1 MAKLLRALKR
11 NHSKEML
18 HDVLSSIAKQDFTDK
33 DKIVEEIFQIALPPD
48 LHDLANAIAGIE
60 TRYYFYNLKKE
71 LYASP
76 DNTIHHYLREL
87 YFEIPYDKHNY
98 LELMESASI
107 GQAVVSK

>member
-11 NHSKEML
+11 NHSKEIL
-18 HDVLSSIAKQDFTDK
+18 HDALSSIAKQDFTDK
-33 DKIVEEIFQIALPPD
+33 DKIVGEIFQIALPPD
-48 LHDLANAIAGIE
+48 LHDLANAIPGIE
-60 TRYYFYNLKKE
+60 IRYYFYNLKKE

-107 GQAVVSK
+107 GQAVEK